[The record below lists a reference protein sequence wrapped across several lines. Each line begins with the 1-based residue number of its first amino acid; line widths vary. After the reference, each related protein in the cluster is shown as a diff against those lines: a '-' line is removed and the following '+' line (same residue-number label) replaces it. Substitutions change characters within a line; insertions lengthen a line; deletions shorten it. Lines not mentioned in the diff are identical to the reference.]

1 MPTSDEHGIT
11 DYGFL
16 CMLGFAVNEP
26 DLGDEESEEP
36 NRKGK
41 N

>member
-1 MPTSDEHGIT
+1 MPYDEFGLT
-11 DYGFL
+11 DMGFL
-16 CMLGFAVNEP
+16 MMISDFAVNEP